1 MGSRGSLRVSNGVI
15 AAAWH
20 TFDFLSLLSVL
31 RSSPPPLLLPHI
43 TDEVLVYKLTVDRA
57 GLGWAGERVGVTCH
71 FPKRRRRQFFSSFPT
86 TRNYRTVVNDC
97 LRIVGVMTGT

>member
-31 RSSPPPLLLPHI
+31 RSSPPPLLVPHM
-43 TDEVLVYKLTVDRA
+43 TDEVLVYKLTVGRA
-57 GLGWAGERVGVTCH
+57 GLGWAGLGRGWVLLVISQRGEGVSFSIA
-71 FPKRRRRQFFSSFPT
+71 FPQHET
-86 TRNYRTVVNDC
+86 TG
-97 LRIVGVMTGT
+97 LWLMIVSELLV

>member
-31 RSSPPPLLLPHI
+31 RSSPPPLLDPHM
-43 TDEVLVYKLTVDRA
+43 TDEVLVYKLTVGRA
-57 GLGWAGERVGVTCH
+57 GLGWGEGGCYLS
-71 FPKRRRRQFFSSFPT
+71 FPKEEKASVFQ
-86 TRNYRTVVNDC
+86 
-97 LRIVGVMTGT
+97 

>member
-31 RSSPPPLLLPHI
+31 RSSPPPLLLPHM
-43 TDEVLVYKLTVDRA
+43 TDEVLVYKLMVGRVGRA
-57 GLGWAGERVGVTCH
+57 GLGWGEGGCYFVISQRGEGVSFSIA
-71 FPKRRRRQFFSSFPT
+71 FPQHET
-86 TRNYRTVVNDC
+86 TG
-97 LRIVGVMTGT
+97 LWLMIVSELLV